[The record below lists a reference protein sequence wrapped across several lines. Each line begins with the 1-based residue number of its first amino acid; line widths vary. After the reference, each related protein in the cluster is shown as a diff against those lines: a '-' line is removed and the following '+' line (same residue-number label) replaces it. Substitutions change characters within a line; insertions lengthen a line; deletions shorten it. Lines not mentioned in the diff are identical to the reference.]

1 MTDYPPTPLSSI
13 LEASRKFIEEEHPLF
28 RSLRLATTNISKGEV
43 QFTITIPEEY
53 TDGEYIHPGMF
64 TIMLDTIL
72 GYVVWTS
79 MDSFSPIA
87 TINLKSD
94 YFESVSPGSSL
105 KIIGQCEGIRN
116 DVAYCTGKALLEESG
131 ELIATAAGT
140 FMVGTRSTAK
150 SRL

>member
-1 MTDYPPTPLSSI
+1 MTEYPPAPLTTI

-28 RSLRLATTNISKGEV
+28 KSLQLKTTNISKGEV
-43 QFTITIPEEY
+43 SFSITMPDDY
-53 TDGEYIHPGMF
+53 ADGEYIHPGMF

-79 MDSFSPIA
+79 MDTFRPIA

-94 YFESVSPGSSL
+94 YFESAPAGSSL
-105 KIIGQCEGIRN
+105 IITGQCEGIRN
-116 DVAYCTGKALLEESG
+116 EVAYCMGKATLEDSG

-140 FMVGTRSTAK
+140 FMVGTRNTAN